1 MGQIQTHRMVC
12 TYDYSGKRSNKNDAI
27 IKVDTEG

>member
-1 MGQIQTHRMVC
+1 MSKFKHDLLLRLIKLWNLR
-12 TYDYSGKRSNKNDAI
+12 NDAI

>member
-1 MGQIQTHRMVC
+1 LQKPLDTNEKGGYI
-12 TYDYSGKRSNKNDAI
+12 DAI

>member
-1 MGQIQTHRMVC
+1 MRVPYFPEAPSLAVINEIKYYMV
-12 TYDYSGKRSNKNDAI
+12 DAI